1 MCNWSKG
8 NDAWNALKNRREEEK
23 NIKKKKKKG
32 RTRCGIKRMKS
43 DKRRKKSR
51 FEVFFSR
58 RNRVWEW

>member
-1 MCNWSKG
+1 MERFEKQKG
-8 NDAWNALKNRREEEK
+8 GGKK
-23 NIKKKKKKG
+23 YKKKKKKG

-58 RNRVWEW
+58 RNRVWGW